1 MKDLILIS
9 CYCPD
14 DYRENVLR
22 DLVNSLYNFNEK
34 YDTMIVSHTVIPTD
48 IQKKVNYCFYD
59 SKNEIL
65 TDWDLLNQPWFN
77 PNDDRRI
84 QSSFLSK
91 KNTHL
96 AIWRMMILG
105 FSLSKNMGYKKVHH
119 IEYDCKINNSI
130 EFDHNSILL
139 NEFNSV
145 VYIDNNDDNIDE
157 ILLGSFQSY
166 FLPTLD
172 NFLINLNEDKIK
184 EMIRNSSSK
193 SPELMLQNLLEES
206 GKVYKKNRKVLED
219 NGNYFGIIDGQISVK
234 FIPWAVPFYDRLED
248 TIGFVVWN
256 TKNENGVRHTIII
269 NNEKIIQVQETLLG
283 HWRMVNLGKFDEIT
297 HILII
302 ENDEIRDKF
311 NLTTD
316 KDKEVFKLSSF
327 RHKEPFNI

>member
-1 MKDLILIS
+1 MKDLILVTA
-9 CYCPD
+9 YCPD
-14 DYRENVLR
+14 EVRENTLR
-22 DLVNSLYNFNEK
+22 DCINSLSKFSQK
-34 YDTMIVSHTVIPTD
+34 YDIMIVSHTVIPTD

-77 PNDDRRI
+77 PNNDRRI

-105 FSLSKNMGYKKVHH
+105 FSLSKNMGYNKVHH
-119 IEYDCKINNSI
+119 IEYDCNITNSL
-130 EFDHNSILL
+130 EFDENSTLL
-139 NEFNSV
+139 DDYDSV
-145 VYIDNNDDNIDE
+145 IYIDNNDENVDE

-166 FLPTLD
+166 FIPTLSK
-172 NFLINLNEDKIK
+172 FLINLDEEKIK
-184 EMIRNSSSK
+184 EMIRVSSSK
-193 SPELMLQNLLEES
+193 SPELMLQNILEEG
-206 GKVYKKNRKVLED
+206 GKVFRKNRNVLEK
-219 NGNYFGIIDGQISVK
+219 NGNYFGIIDGQVSSK

-256 TKNENGVRHTIII
+256 TKNKNGVRHTIII
-269 NNEKIIQVQETLLG
+269 NNEKVIQIQETLLE
-283 HWRMVNLGKFDEIT
+283 HWRMVNLGKFNDIT
-297 HILII
+297 HILVI

-311 NLTTD
+311 LLTTD
-316 KDKEVFKLSSF
+316 EEKELFKLSSF